1 MECRKPAAIDRATAL
16 RYMGASGWTPDAATA
31 ALLDK
36 AEQTVLTAAAP
47 RAVYRRLPRTALPL
61 ENCGSDLTRHLQG
74 CNEVLLLAATLG
86 AEVDK
91 LLRRMELTDIALAAA
106 ADALASVLLEQ
117 VCDELENEIRAQIE
131 AQGVFMT
138 GRYAPGYG
146 DCPLELNDALCLAA
160 DTVRE
165 RFPDRQVIVID
176 SLSASIGHG
185 LLVYYAAKL
194 REAGKTVEEAADWVY
209 KNRLKMVHQ
218 FTVDDLF
225 FLKRGGRL
233 SGGVAIIGTIL
244 QVKPV
249 MHVDNE
255 GRLIVQDKVNGR
267 KKSLNAMFEIFKK
280 NVKDPQNQVIAICHG
295 DCLKDAEYLADK
307 IRTETEVKDIIINF
321 CDPVIGAHSGP
332 GTLALFYMGEAR

>member
-1 MECRKPAAIDRATAL
+1 MAERTFESQMARLEEIVRLLERGEAPLNESMKLFEEGTKL
-16 RYMGASGWTPDAATA
+16 SASLGK
-31 ALLDK
+31 LLDK

-74 CNEVLLLAATLG
+74 CDEVLLLAATLG

-160 DTVRE
+160 DTVR
-165 RFPDRQVIVID
+165 
-176 SLSASIGHG
+176 GCG
-185 LLVYYAAKL
+185 LAVTPQHLLTPRKSTTAILGIADHPVTGT
-194 REAGKTVEEAADWVY
+194 RAGCATCH
-209 KNRLKMVHQ
+209 LKETCS
-218 FTVDDLF
+218 FR
-225 FLKRGGRL
+225 KRG
-233 SGGVAIIGTIL
+233 TTCFT
-244 QVKPV
+244 
-249 MHVDNE
+249 
-255 GRLIVQDKVNGR
+255 QD
-267 KKSLNAMFEIFKK
+267 
-280 NVKDPQNQVIAICHG
+280 
-295 DCLKDAEYLADK
+295 
-307 IRTETEVKDIIINF
+307 
-321 CDPVIGAHSGP
+321 
-332 GTLALFYMGEAR
+332 

>member
-1 MECRKPAAIDRATAL
+1 MAEKKKTFEEAMSRLDEIVTRLEKGDTPLEESLKLFEEGTKLMKQC
-16 RYMGASGWTPDAATA
+16 SG
-31 ALLDK
+31 LLDK

-74 CNEVLLLAATLG
+74 CDEVLLLAATIG

-160 DTVRE
+160 DTVR
-165 RFPDRQVIVID
+165 
-176 SLSASIGHG
+176 GCG
-185 LLVYYAAKL
+185 LAVTPQHLLTPRKSTTAILGIADHPVTGT
-194 REAGKTVEEAADWVY
+194 RAGCATCH
-209 KNRLKMVHQ
+209 LKETCS
-218 FTVDDLF
+218 FR
-225 FLKRGGRL
+225 KRG
-233 SGGVAIIGTIL
+233 TTCFT
-244 QVKPV
+244 
-249 MHVDNE
+249 
-255 GRLIVQDKVNGR
+255 QD
-267 KKSLNAMFEIFKK
+267 
-280 NVKDPQNQVIAICHG
+280 
-295 DCLKDAEYLADK
+295 
-307 IRTETEVKDIIINF
+307 
-321 CDPVIGAHSGP
+321 
-332 GTLALFYMGEAR
+332 

>member
-1 MECRKPAAIDRATAL
+1 MAKKSQSFEQSITRLDEIVRQLEQGNVPLEDALKLFQEGTAL
-16 RYMGASGWTPDAATA
+16 VDTCGK
-31 ALLDK
+31 LLDK

-74 CNEVLLLAATLG
+74 CDEVLLLAATLG

-160 DTVRE
+160 DTVR
-165 RFPDRQVIVID
+165 
-176 SLSASIGHG
+176 GCG
-185 LLVYYAAKL
+185 LAVTPQHLLTPRKSTTAILGIADHPVTGT
-194 REAGKTVEEAADWVY
+194 RAGCATCH
-209 KNRLKMVHQ
+209 LKETCS
-218 FTVDDLF
+218 FR
-225 FLKRGGRL
+225 KRG
-233 SGGVAIIGTIL
+233 TTCFT
-244 QVKPV
+244 
-249 MHVDNE
+249 
-255 GRLIVQDKVNGR
+255 QD
-267 KKSLNAMFEIFKK
+267 
-280 NVKDPQNQVIAICHG
+280 
-295 DCLKDAEYLADK
+295 
-307 IRTETEVKDIIINF
+307 
-321 CDPVIGAHSGP
+321 
-332 GTLALFYMGEAR
+332 

>member
-16 RYMGASGWTPDAATA
+16 RNMGASGWTPDDTTT

-36 AEQTVLTAAAP
+36 AEQTILTAAAP
-47 RAVYRRLPRTALPL
+47 RAVWRRLPCTALPL

-74 CNEVLLLAATLG
+74 CDEVLLLAATLG

-160 DTVRE
+160 DTVR
-165 RFPDRQVIVID
+165 
-176 SLSASIGHG
+176 GCG
-185 LLVYYAAKL
+185 LAVTPQHLLTPRKSTTAILGIADHPVTGT
-194 REAGKTVEEAADWVY
+194 RAGCATCH
-209 KNRLKMVHQ
+209 LKETCS
-218 FTVDDLF
+218 FR
-225 FLKRGGRL
+225 KRG
-233 SGGVAIIGTIL
+233 TTCFT
-244 QVKPV
+244 
-249 MHVDNE
+249 
-255 GRLIVQDKVNGR
+255 QD
-267 KKSLNAMFEIFKK
+267 
-280 NVKDPQNQVIAICHG
+280 
-295 DCLKDAEYLADK
+295 
-307 IRTETEVKDIIINF
+307 
-321 CDPVIGAHSGP
+321 
-332 GTLALFYMGEAR
+332 